1 MTKVQC
7 LAVART
13 VDANHRLNTVFAH
26 IAGRTTEGGKMT
38 KTFKGA
44 DRFREQMEWEEA
56 NKDKFVVKQIECHNG
71 KVTVF
76 YVNKDEEDTDNE

>member
-1 MTKVQC
+1 
-7 LAVART
+7 
-13 VDANHRLNTVFAH
+13 
-26 IAGRTTEGGKMT
+26 MT
-38 KTFKGA
+38 KTFKGE

-76 YVNKDEEDTDNE
+76 CVPKDDEDTDNE

>member
-1 MTKVQC
+1 
-7 LAVART
+7 
-13 VDANHRLNTVFAH
+13 
-26 IAGRTTEGGKMT
+26 MT

>member
-1 MTKVQC
+1 
-7 LAVART
+7 
-13 VDANHRLNTVFAH
+13 
-26 IAGRTTEGGKMT
+26 MT
-38 KTFKGA
+38 KTFKGP

-76 YVNKDEEDTDNE
+76 YVPKDDEESGDDA